1 MYGRLYEV
9 GNSLRLLFNCGCSM
23 VQITFR
29 WKIVRQRISQTQNQ
43 IFMVLNRIFLQENH
57 MHVKFWC
64 ERKSNNSPPHL
75 RLWISWRGTPPILRL
90 ISDYAAQAHLQ
101 EPEQRRFQF
110 GIFLFSSL
118 PVLLYESSFNWWICS
133 YALKVFLRSKVD
145 NSQEVIRDDLIL
157 NWVKDWEV
165 KVKGFDCLGSA
176 SFLQILWE
184 NVFRFFL
191 YFY

>member
-1 MYGRLYEV
+1 MGSILFQCLRPKKVQKTSAKGFVLWGLVLRVGLGFGLCAIGLLTLLKTVNPFRCCPPLWNYGSAVMYGRLYEV

-64 ERKSNNSPPHL
+64 ERKTKNSPSHL

-90 ISDYAAQAHLQ
+90 ISDYAAEAHLQ

-110 GIFLFSSL
+110 GIFLFSS
-118 PVLLYESSFNWWICS
+118 
-133 YALKVFLRSKVD
+133 
-145 NSQEVIRDDLIL
+145 
-157 NWVKDWEV
+157 
-165 KVKGFDCLGSA
+165 
-176 SFLQILWE
+176 
-184 NVFRFFL
+184 
-191 YFY
+191 